1 MHRLW
6 PAESPRTGHSA
17 ESMRDD
23 LRSFPDRDEVK
34 CAIMDMYR
42 GFRDGARTFFPHAKI
57 IIDRFHVVRFCT

>member
-1 MHRLW
+1 
-6 PAESPRTGHSA
+6 
-17 ESMRDD
+17 MRDD

-57 IIDRFHVVRFCT
+57 IIDRFHVVRFCTQAMNDVRKSVQ